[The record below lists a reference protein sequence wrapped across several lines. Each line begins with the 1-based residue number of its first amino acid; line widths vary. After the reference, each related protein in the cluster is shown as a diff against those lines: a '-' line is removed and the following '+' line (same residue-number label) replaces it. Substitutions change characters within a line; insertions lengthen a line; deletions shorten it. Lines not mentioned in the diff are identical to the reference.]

1 MIMFFFSSRRR
12 HTRCALV
19 TGVQTC
25 ALPICA
31 WDRAAVWAH
40 EAGHAEGETD
50 ILEAADSLYSYG
62 WVHDEPSQLDTER
75 WQAWFGPNEG
85 GTAFH
90 AGDGSTV
97 AAGIRGGGGD
107 ETIWGD
113 AGAEV
118 LYGNTGADSLEGG
131 EDGDILYV
139 GQCKIGRAH
148 VWTTVTNAQL

>member
-1 MIMFFFSSRRR
+1 M
-12 HTRCALV
+12 TAADD
-19 TGVQTC
+19 TG
-25 ALPICA
+25 A

-97 AAGIRGGGGD
+97 AAGIRGGGG
-107 ETIWGD
+107 
-113 AGAEV
+113 AE
-118 LYGNTGADSLEGG
+118 
-131 EDGDILYV
+131 
-139 GQCKIGRAH
+139 IGRATCRER
-148 VWTTVTNAQL
+148 VCPYVSISGVAVALKKKRK